1 MLNSL
6 SLSENASSDMVKT
19 ALVEKLGQVLPQG
32 SFNVIL
38 RTYQGDF
45 RARST
50 NQARYQ
56 AMILLE
62 PNGRKAALERKD
74 EIEAMGFRVSPTGEI
89 LAN

>member
-6 SLSENASSDMVKT
+6 SLSENASSETVKS
-19 ALVEKLGQVLPQG
+19 ALVEKLGQVLPEG

-45 RARST
+45 RARAT

-56 AMILLE
+56 AMILLD
-62 PNGRKAALERKD
+62 PTGRKAALEHKN
-74 EIEAMGFRVSPTGEI
+74 EMEAMGFRVSPTGDVR
-89 LAN
+89 AN